1 MNRVIEINKEWI
13 DTTWEKIDAKLQR
26 VAVKSRDKIPYTT
39 VNGEHDNRAET
50 EPDWWTNG
58 FWGGMMW
65 LMYNETKN
73 EEYKKTALA
82 ADKILEGALANF
94 KILHHDVGFL
104 WHITSGAR
112 YRLTGDKRSYN
123 KTLYIASML
132 SSRYNVDGGFI
143 QAWNGVNESNWSII
157 DSMMNIPLLYW
168 ASREIGNPRFKRVA
182 MHHADMVLRDHIRPD
197 GSVNHIIEHNAENGE
212 VQRVPQGQGYSPESC
227 WTRGLAW
234 AIYGTILSY
243 IHTGKREYL
252 DAAKKTANYF
262 IVNAENC
269 EYKIPIDFM
278 APKEPLYY
286 DSTAGVCAACG
297 ILEIAKYVSS
307 EEAKAYTKAA
317 INILKATDE
326 HFADYSEKQDA
337 LVLMGS
343 EMYPHDSK
351 KGLHIPII
359 YGDFFYV
366 EAMLKLK
373 GNDFLIW

>member
-1 MNRVIEINKEWI
+1 MNRIIEINKDWI
-13 DTTWEKIDAKLQR
+13 DKTWEKIDAKLQR

-39 VNGEHDNRAET
+39 INGEHDNRAAT
-50 EPDWWTNG
+50 EVDWWTNG

-73 EEYKKTALA
+73 KEYKKTALS
-82 ADKILEGALANF
+82 ADKILEDALADF
-94 KILHHDVGFL
+94 KILQHDVGFL
-104 WHITSGAR
+104 WYITSGAR

-132 SSRYNVDGGFI
+132 SSRYNVDGGYI
-143 QAWNGVNESNWSII
+143 QAWNGINEVGWSII
-157 DSMMNIPLLYW
+157 DSMMNINLLYW
-168 ASREIGNPRFKRVA
+168 ASEEVGNPRFKRVA

-197 GSVNHIIEHNAENGE
+197 GSVNHIVEHNTETGE
-212 VQRVPQGQGYSPESC
+212 LVRMPQGQGYSPESC

-243 IHTGKREYL
+243 IHTGKKDYL

-269 EYKIPIDFM
+269 DYKIPIDFM
-278 APKEPLYY
+278 SPKEPLYY

-307 EEAKAYTKAA
+307 EEAEAYTKAA

-326 HFADYSEKQDA
+326 HFADYSEDQDA

-366 EAMLKLK
+366 EAILKLK